1 MISMCIGC
9 REEAEVYR
17 RLVLLDGD
25 GNVID
30 SLEICRECWPAAGW
44 GACPALMGEDDVV
57 IDHAGPA
64 RAED

>member
-9 REEAEVYR
+9 CEEAEVYR

-44 GACPALMGEDDVV
+44 GACPALMGE
-57 IDHAGPA
+57 
-64 RAED
+64 EDKGGQHDYR